1 MNCCNDWELHS
12 TKFRASAVKKDIR
25 KRFWI
30 IESYT
35 TNTWAYLSLNALLA
49 DCLTISFIHIFLSVQ
64 LYADAAFA
72 FLWLW
77 FWFICG
83 PIVNRTVMMINCDGE
98 CQLSP
103 LAAISVQDPSP
114 PAPQFPSPSP
124 PLPSR
129 HSLFPV
135 IGFHFHLQPFIY
147 LWARAGDSD
156 PRTGHTRIC
165 INKLAVSRVA
175 TPRDAHP
182 LPPRP
187 YAQSAPETPSEYV
200 EFLSMEWNVDYPV
213 DLCNWRG
220 NFNRLTNSKIVYI
233 VYNKITRVPRQS
245 HTHYTDNKGWLSITM
260 EWHT

>member
-1 MNCCNDWELHS
+1 MRFLRFAWPEASYIFFFQCSCMPTLHS
-12 TKFRASAVKKDIR
+12 L
-25 KRFWI
+25 
-30 IESYT
+30 SYGFDFDLFV
-35 TNTWAYLSLNALLA
+35 ARLSIGRWWWLIATVNAN
-49 DCLTISFIHIFLSVQ
+49 CRH
-64 LYADAAFA
+64 
-72 FLWLW
+72 WL
-77 FWFICG
+77 
-83 PIVNRTVMMINCDGE
+83 RSRSKT
-98 CQLSP
+98 
-103 LAAISVQDPSP
+103 

-220 NFNRLTNSKIVYI
+220 NLNRLTNSKKVYI